1 MTTYPRLAWA
11 GRFAWLVILG
21 LVAFT
26 TWSQATEGEK
36 IRRAGDELGT
46 VLQGRVVLGTYALT
60 GDKEKALA
68 ELEKLKTGP
77 YRSRLL
83 VAVLVAEIDD
93 RAAAREYLA
102 ELEELRQ
109 EHDRPLAESDER
121 LRDLLARLYG
131 ERPADELTEEE
142 RALLGRFGWLG
153 RLAVAHRA
161 GADPDEAKQVRAEAL
176 RGLVVATGMLLAWL
190 ALAVVGLIL
199 LGFFLSY
206 WAAGQVDWAF
216 APRPAQSGPDSSGLY
231 AESFAVWM
239 AAYLA
244 LSRLVG
250 YVPGMSPLAG
260 GALAMLLSGG
270 LALGLARLRGRDWP
284 SVREDVGLHAGR
296 GLGREVLAGLATYA
310 VMVPLFVAATVLVVA
325 LTGLAERGPAGA
337 DDPFAPSARPSHPL
351 ARLVFGDVW
360 VVVSIYLTAAVVA
373 PVVEELVFRGM
384 LQRQVRGWLGRLPAA
399 LVVALPFAII
409 HPQGL
414 LGVPVLLAIAVPLS
428 LAREWRGSLVAP
440 MVAHAVNNA
449 AATTLILAMV
459 R

>member
-1 MTTYPRLAWA
+1 MTTYPRLAWL
-11 GRFAWLVILG
+11 GILG

-26 TWSQATEGEK
+26 TWSQATGGEK
-36 IRRAGDELGT
+36 LRQAGDELGT
-46 VLQGRVVLGTYALT
+46 VLQGRVILGTYALT
-60 GDKEKALA
+60 GDKEKALKDLA
-68 ELEKLKTGP
+68 PLKAGP
-77 YRSRLL
+77 YRQRLL
-83 VAVLVAEIDD
+83 VAVLVAEIDG
-93 RAAAREYLA
+93 RAAAGKYLA
-102 ELEELRQ
+102 ELEALRK
-109 EHDRPLAESDER
+109 EHDRPLAKSDEP
-121 LRDLLARLYG
+121 LRDVVSRLYG
-131 ERPADELTEEE
+131 GQPPDELTEEE
-142 RALLGRFGWLG
+142 RDLLGRFGWLG

-161 GADPDEAKQVRAEAL
+161 GADPDEAKEVRAAAL
-176 RGLVVATGMLLAWL
+176 RGLVVATGLLLAGL
-190 ALAVVGLIL
+190 AVAVVGLIL

-206 WAAGQVDWAF
+206 WSAGQVEWALT
-216 APRPAQSGPDSSGLY
+216 PRPPRSGPDSSGLY
-231 AESFAVWM
+231 AEAFAVWM

-244 LSRLVG
+244 LTRLGG
-250 YVPGMSPLAG
+250 YVLGLHLLTA
-260 GALAMLLSGG
+260 GALAMLLSAA
-270 LALGLARLRGRDWP
+270 LALGYARLRGRGWA
-284 SVREDVGLHAGR
+284 SVREDVGLHPGR

-310 VMVPLFVAATVLVVA
+310 VMVPLFVAAAALVA
-325 LTGLAERGPAGA
+325 FLAGQFAGGPAPT

-360 VVVSIYLTAAVVA
+360 VLVSIYLTASVVA

-384 LQRQVRGWLGRLPAA
+384 LQRQVRGWVGRVPAA

-449 AATTLILAMV
+449 AATTLILVLV